1 MEGGSG
7 KYIPQ
12 SNMDYNKEYQRWVNH
27 KCIDQATRVELENM
41 NEQAIQDAFYT
52 NVEFGTAG
60 MRGILGAGI
69 NRMNI
74 YTIRKANVGFAKY
87 ILTLE
92 KGKERGV
99 AIGYDN
105 RHMSYR
111 FAIESANVL
120 ATYGIKSYIFESLRP
135 TPELSFAVRHLGCA
149 GGIMITA
156 SHNPKEY
163 NGYKIYDD
171 TGCQLIP
178 EWADQVVE
186 YVNEVEDELDIEVY
200 SDEQAYDYITWIST
214 EVDEAYYKEVMAI
227 ELNKGLEKND
237 FSIVFSPQHGASNVP
252 VREVLTRLGYNV
264 IPVLSQ
270 CAPDPDYSNTASPNP
285 EVAVSYDLAIK
296 KAKEVDGDV
305 VVICD
310 PDGDRLGVVCKHNGK
325 YELLSGNQSAA
336 VYLEYLL
343 SMHKQQGTLPA
354 NGVMYNTIVT
364 SDLGALVAQSYGI
377 EVEKT
382 LTGFKFIGDKIRKYE
397 QTKEKEFIFGYEESY
412 GCVIKEFVRDKDA
425 IQAVLLA
432 AEAGN
437 YYKKQGK
444 TLVDVLHELYA
455 KFGSFKEEQ
464 VALSK
469 EGASGA
475 MRIKEIMDN
484 LRTNGIETVAGVKVI
499 ASEDYATSIRSE
511 LGNETLIELP
521 KSNVL
526 KYFLEDGSW
535 IAARPSGTEPK
546 CKFYFSIVGKTMDDA
561 SSKLEE
567 YKKDILNI
575 IGE

>member
-1 MEGGSG
+1 
-7 KYIPQ
+7 
-12 SNMDYNKEYQRWVNH
+12 MDYKTEYQRW
-27 KCIDQATRVELENM
+27 IDCPTMDATLKLELSTME
-41 NEQAIQDAFYT
+41 EAQKEDAFYT

-60 MRGILGAGI
+60 MRGVLGAGT
-69 NRMNI
+69 NRLNI

-87 ILTLE
+87 ILTLPESKE
-92 KGKERGV
+92 KGV
-99 AIGYDN
+99 VIGYDN

-111 FAIESANVL
+111 FALESAKVL
-120 ATYGIKSYIFESLRP
+120 ATYGIKTYIFESLRP
-135 TPELSFAVRHLGCA
+135 TPELSYAVRYLKCA

-163 NGYKIYDD
+163 NGYKVYDD

-178 EWADQVVE
+178 EWGQQVVDF
-186 YVNEVEDELDIEVY
+186 VNEVEDELNIEVC
-200 SDEQAYDYITWIST
+200 SDEQAEAFITWVGE

-227 ELNKGLEKND
+227 EFTPNIDKSD
-237 FSIVFSPQHGASNVP
+237 FKLVFSPQHGTSNIP
-252 VREVLTRLGYNV
+252 VRTVLGRLGYDI

-270 CAPDPDYSNTASPNP
+270 CAPDPDYTNTLTPNP
-285 EVAVSYDLAIK
+285 EEARSYDKAIA

-310 PDGDRLGVVCKHNGK
+310 PDGDRLGVVAKHDGE
-325 YELLSGNQSAA
+325 YVLMSGNQSAA
-336 VYLEYLL
+336 VYLEYIL
-343 SMHKQQGTLPA
+343 SRLQDAGKLPSNA
-354 NGVMYNTIVT
+354 VMYNTIVT
-364 SDLGALVAQSYGI
+364 SDLGELVANHYGV

-397 QTKEKEFIFGYEESY
+397 KTQEKQFIFGYEESY

-425 IQAVLLA
+425 VQAVLLA
-432 AEAGN
+432 AEAGA

-444 TLVDVLHELYA
+444 TLVDVLNDLYQRH
-455 KFGSFKEEQ
+455 GTFKESQ
-464 VALSK
+464 IALSK
-469 EGASGA
+469 AGASGA
-475 MRIKEIMDN
+475 ARIKEIMEN
-484 LRTNGIETVAGVKVI
+484 LRQNPPTSIDGVKVV
-499 ASEDYATSIRSE
+499 ASEDYQTSKRYEGATEID
-511 LGNETLIELP
+511 LVID

-546 CKFYFSIVGKTMDDA
+546 CKFYFSIIGKDVEDA
-561 SSKLEE
+561 ATKTEGYHKAVLE
-567 YKKDILNI
+567 I